1 MNQHTHP
8 HSSAGLK
15 SKPSSINAHEL
26 LGPRRE
32 IKLDFR
38 GQEYCLRITRNEK
51 LILTK

>member
-8 HSSAGLK
+8 HNSADL
-15 SKPSSINAHEL
+15 SKPSIINAHEL